1 MIESLRAPGVPSHEP
16 KAPTMDSFGF
26 KRLDSNRLKVFLK
39 NDFSHFFSEL
49 VSLWQAY
56 AEL

>member
-16 KAPTMDSFGF
+16 KASIMGLFDF
-26 KRLDSNRLKVFLK
+26 KRLDSNRLKSFQK

-49 VSLWQAY
+49 VSLWMAH
-56 AEL
+56 AER